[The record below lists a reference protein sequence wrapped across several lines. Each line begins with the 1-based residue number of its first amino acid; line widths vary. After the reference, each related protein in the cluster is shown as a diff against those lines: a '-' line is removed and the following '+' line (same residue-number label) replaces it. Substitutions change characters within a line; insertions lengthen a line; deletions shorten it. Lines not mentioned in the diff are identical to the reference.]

1 MPDKKIAM
9 YEVEDWVREYIDGTG
24 VKPHDTKLI
33 SEPLDES
40 NAENAA
46 DADIVSTFIYSRLD
60 KAILDKLKNVKL
72 IVTRSTGFD
81 HIDLNECARRNITVC
96 NVPRYGENTVAEH
109 AFALILA
116 LSRNLKTSIIKTNQ
130 LKFDL
135 AGLRGFDLKGKT
147 LGVVGAGAIGL
158 HSIRMG
164 RGFGMNVVA
173 YDAFP
178 QKILAEVLGFE
189 YVSIEKLLQVS
200 DVITLHVPLIESTY
214 HMINMDTIKLIKRGA
229 ILVNTARGGIV
240 DTEALAKA
248 LDDGIL
254 AGAGLDVLE
263 GEETIKEEA
272 QLLVDTL
279 PVEKLRAI
287 VRSYALLHRDNV
299 IITPHVAF
307 YSVEAEQRIIET
319 TIENI
324 ECFLS
329 GKPQNVVKPKN

>member
-1 MPDKKIAM
+1 VPDTKIVIF
-9 YEVEDWVREYIDGTG
+9 EVEDWMREHIGKLG
-24 VKPHDTKLI
+24 IEPHKTVMI
-33 SEPLDES
+33 SEPLEES
-40 NAENAA
+40 SADIAA
-46 DADIVSTFIYSRLD
+46 DADIISTFIYSKLD
-60 KAILDKLKNVKL
+60 KTILDKLQKVRL
-72 IVTRSTGFD
+72 ISTRSTGFD
-81 HIDLNECARRNITVC
+81 HIDMQECAKRNIMVC
-96 NVPRYGENTVAEH
+96 NVPLYGENTVAEH

-116 LSRNLKTSIIKTNQ
+116 LSRNLKTSIIKTSQ

-135 AGLRGFDLKGKT
+135 AGLKGFDLKDKT

-158 HSIRMG
+158 HSIRIG
-164 RGFGMNVVA
+164 RGFGMNVLA

-178 QKILAEVLGFE
+178 KSILAEVLGFE
-189 YVSIEKLLQVS
+189 YVSLDRLLQES
-200 DVITLHVPLIESTY
+200 DVITLHVPLMESTY
-214 HMINMDTIKLIKRGA
+214 HMINMDNIHLIKRGA
-229 ILVNTARGGIV
+229 ILVNTARGGII

-248 LDDGIL
+248 LDEGIL

-307 YSVEAEQRIIET
+307 YSIEAEHRIIDT
-319 TIENI
+319 TVENI
-324 ECFLS
+324 EHFLQ
-329 GKPQNVVKPKN
+329 GNPQNVVGVS